1 MLQQLLHSKDI
12 NTKQCAMALKIPYST
27 LSDLMNGTTPL
38 SKTSGEILY
47 KLAKFFHVSME
58 SLLESDAS
66 FMQTEETWS
75 EYKSNTL
82 HALKTMGDERF
93 IKHVVE
99 KQLVF
104 QYWKAD
110 RQAEAMYL
118 VALVDYLCRIH
129 KIECYKGF
137 DGIRQYKLEKL
148 LYPLGAELAET
159 IGVDMKE
166 TLLKYAIP
174 EFLHYNIVEGDI
186 RNVC

>member
-1 MLQQLLHSKDI
+1 
-12 NTKQCAMALKIPYST
+12 
-27 LSDLMNGTTPL
+27 
-38 SKTSGEILY
+38 
-47 KLAKFFHVSME
+47 ME
-58 SLLESDAS
+58 SLLESD
-66 FMQTEETWS
+66 
-75 EYKSNTL
+75 TL
-82 HALKTMGDERF
+82 HVLKTMGDERF

-129 KIECYKGF
+129 KIERYKGF
-137 DGIRQYKLEKL
+137 DSIRQYKLQKL